1 MTKPKPRMGF
11 TIDPR
16 QHKDKSG
23 CYYGFKTD
31 SGFALMQGPSHMLG
45 GSTWVNLIKVVIIL
59 VLKLD
64 LGVNLW
70 QGPRHELGRSTRVN
84 VRIKFVIIIVLK
96 LNLEINWGKT

>member
-45 GSTWVNLIKVVIIL
+45 GST
-59 VLKLD
+59 
-64 LGVNLW
+64 
-70 QGPRHELGRSTRVN
+70 RVN
-84 VRIKFVIIIVLK
+84 PSQHKNKSGYYLSF
-96 LNLEINWGKT
+96 KT